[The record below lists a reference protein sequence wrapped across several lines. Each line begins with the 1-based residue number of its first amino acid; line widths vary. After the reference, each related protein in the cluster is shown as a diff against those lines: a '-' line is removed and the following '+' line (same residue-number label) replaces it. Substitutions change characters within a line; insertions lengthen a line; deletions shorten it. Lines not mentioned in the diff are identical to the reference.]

1 MTRAEKGDRKRIK
14 LQRREISPK
23 FTLLRSLM
31 SASLC
36 ALNAARFQRVC
47 PLGE

>member
-23 FTLLRSLM
+23 FTLPRSLM